1 MPLLTNVHKVIYT
14 TVIKN
19 LRLNN
24 IIYDTTSEVNG
35 NKE

>member
-1 MPLLTNVHKVIYT
+1 MPLLTNVHKVIYI